1 MFKTTYTHKPFK
13 RTATSLFKETGIG
26 TFSVSDTV
34 LNKFIQTF
42 VINLQNYIC
51 LIY

>member
-13 RTATSLFKETGIG
+13 QTSTSLFKKTGIG

-34 LNKFIQTF
+34 SNKFIQMF

-51 LIY
+51 LKY